1 MRYDVSALANS
12 TPTRTPLT
20 AYQRRLFL
28 FLSVATFFEGYDFLA
43 LAQIL
48 PNLRRDLGLSPNE
61 GGALVGIINIGTIV
75 AYLLVRKADRW
86 GRRRVLTLTIAGY
99 TISSFLSGLMPNAIG
114 FALCQLAARTFLVGE
129 WAVAMVYAAEE
140 YPADRR
146 GTVIGV
152 IQACSSLG
160 AITCAGLVPLLLK
173 SPLGWRSVYFV
184 GSVPLILVAV
194 ARRQLRETARFE
206 QRQQELAAEPETSDP
221 LRIVRSPY
229 CRRMLLMALIWA
241 LTYVC
246 SNNAVLFWKEF
257 AVGERNLTDGQVGLS
272 ISIAAVAAMPF
283 IFLCGRLLDVAGRRI
298 GAVVIF
304 LTTSIGVCGI
314 YSLHSQ
320 LALTGALLL
329 AVFGTSSVLP
339 LLNAYTVELFPTELR
354 SDAFAWS
361 NNLLGRLGNVIT
373 PFAVGY
379 AASRFGWGPTLSIT
393 AIGPLAALTLILLLL
408 PETRGRELE
417 DTARMH

>member
-1 MRYDVSALANS
+1 MANS

-99 TISSFLSGLMPNAIG
+99 TVSSFLSGLMPNAIG

-160 AITCAGLVPLLLK
+160 AITCAGLVPLMLK
-173 SPLGWRSVYFV
+173 SPIGWRSVYFV
-184 GSVPLILVAV
+184 GSIPLILVAV
-194 ARRQLRETARFE
+194 ARRQLRETTRFE
-206 QRQQELAAEPETSDP
+206 QRRQELTAAGSPPSDP

-241 LTYVC
+241 LTYLC

-257 AVGERNLTDGQVGLS
+257 AVNERGFTDGQVGLS
-272 ISIAAVAAMPF
+272 ISIAAVAAMPL

-304 LTTSIGVCGI
+304 LTTSLGVSCI

-320 LALTGALLL
+320 LALTAALLL

-373 PFAVGY
+373 PFLIGY
-379 AASRFGWGPTLSIT
+379 AATSFGWGLTLSAT
-393 AIGPLAALTLILLLL
+393 AFGPLAALTLILLLL

-417 DTARMH
+417 DTARVD